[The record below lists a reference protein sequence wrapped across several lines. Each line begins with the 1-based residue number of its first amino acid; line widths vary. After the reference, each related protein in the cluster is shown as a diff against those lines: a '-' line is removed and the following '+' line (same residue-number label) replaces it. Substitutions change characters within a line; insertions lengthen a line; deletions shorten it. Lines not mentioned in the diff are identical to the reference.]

1 MFSPGCLRPP
11 SLQETEP
18 AGQGGAKAKVSSW
31 TPGAS
36 AGSSDSSSA
45 AGGGTGTCIEK
56 AAGLLGLDVDALTR
70 KVCAYVFVH
79 AAVRAPTT
87 ATFRFAGLCTS
98 RLPRMYLGRAL
109 PDRVEEQ
116 RSSTAGYMLA
126 PSPPAHAVDFQE
138 KKTSYTSIHINQ

>member
-1 MFSPGCLRPP
+1 MFSSGCRRPP

-18 AGQGGAKAKVSSW
+18 AGQGEAKAKVSSW

-70 KVCAYVFVH
+70 KVRAYVFVRT
-79 AAVRAPTT
+79 AVRAPKT
-87 ATFRFAGLCTS
+87 AIFCFAGLCAS
-98 RLPRMYLGRAL
+98 RLPRMYLGRAM
-109 PDRVEEQ
+109 PDQVEEQ
-116 RSSTAGYMLA
+116 RSSTAGYILA
-126 PSPPAHAVDFQE
+126 PSPPAHAVDFQQ
-138 KKTSYTSIHINQ
+138 KITSYTSIHINQ